1 MLSFLLGAGGGIL
14 TVLSFPPFNYNYL
27 IWFFPI
33 PFYYLWDKGRS
44 ITLALLGWGCIFF
57 GYELHFFPK
66 NTFISLLVASIIQF
80 LLLGLLLDK
89 LSKGGISPPFILL
102 LPTLWTALELAEDNG
117 FMGISFHGFKF
128 FSAPWLS
135 LGIALSYHPVSFIA
149 SLLGVWGLSF
159 LILFTGGLLYRFFRL
174 KKIVLFSLLLSLL
187 LSSSFFPKAVYQK
200 ASDIKVGLIQPCV
213 SGESRKLPTA
223 GVSRNIRLS
232 ALLFFQKNLDLI
244 VWPVSYTEGET
255 FPPDSIARYMSTFA
269 REYHC
274 YLAVG
279 VNTINRKMVFYSLN
293 GDILGE
299 FHKEYLLPFM
309 EWFPHKRGMSHTFGE
324 RSRIM
329 KAERFSFGALLG
341 TEVGHAN
348 LSRNLLKDGAGF
360 ILVISDD
367 PSVEILLANATLR
380 AIETGSYFVFS
391 DNFGP
396 SSLISPNGG
405 KREIPPGVSSMLFGG
420 ISSSSKGTLFLLIG
434 PYWIFLM
441 LLLLSIDYLLKLRY
455 SRSNSS

>member
-341 TEVGHAN
+341 
-348 LSRNLLKDGAGF
+348 
-360 ILVISDD
+360 
-367 PSVEILLANATLR
+367 NATLR